1 MLKLNDELESS
12 ANAAVTVPRMTAVAI
27 AIFFMMVS
35 PRFRVWVRSRIL
47 VLRLHRRRLR
57 RPTDAAEIR
66 ARSINRKSRDVARDH
81 EIREALVI
89 AACETFPPGN
99 VDVAPGSRVYCVC
112 CGDEN

>member
-1 MLKLNDELESS
+1 
-12 ANAAVTVPRMTAVAI
+12 VAI
-27 AIFFMMVS
+27 AIFFIVVS

-66 ARSINRKSRDVARDH
+66 ARSINRKSRGVAWDH

-89 AACETFPPGN
+89 AACETFPRRN
-99 VDVAPGSRVYCVC
+99 VYVASVPRVYRMCRD
-112 CGDEN
+112 DENIPGKWIDAAMIRGR